1 MVIDVTELLY
11 LWTELNLLRH
21 IKDIKYKRL
30 PYVVRYKLPRCAAA
44 IYIKYSRQ
52 KYDGGVLFPLPSNQ
66 KYNENLKKL
75 GAYADIQG
83 EYLNYVCRFNEA
95 PQEVREPRRDI
106 QSHDARRTFV
116 VMALNEGVDLNTI
129 ALLTSHSDIKTMH
142 PYVKLY
148 DKGKNKVIDAI
159 NAAFEQK

>member
-1 MVIDVTELLY
+1 MRRLKKDNITPCADGYY
-11 LWTELNLLRH
+11 LEILTK
-21 IKDIKYKRL
+21 KDTD
-30 PYVVRYKLPRCAAA
+30 VVRYKLPRCAAA

-116 VMALNEGVDLNTI
+116 VMAINEGVDLQTI
-129 ALLTSHSDIKTMH
+129 AMLTSHSDLKAMR
-142 PYVKLY
+142 PYVKLH
-148 DKGKNKVIDAI
+148 DKGKNKVIAAI
-159 NAAFEQK
+159 DAAFDEK